1 MERPLQIGGLIFPDL
16 DQLDFTGPFEVLAR
30 LPNAA
35 MHVIWKE
42 KTTVRDQRGLLL
54 ATDTTFAEAPQLD
67 VLIVPG
73 GKGQQS
79 LMEDDDVLS
88 FLRRQAA
95 GAQCVLS
102 VCTGALIC
110 GAAGLL
116 KGRRATTHWS
126 VLHLLPYFGATAINA
141 RVVEDGQFVF
151 AAGVTS
157 GLDGALS
164 AAARLCGESVAQEI
178 QLALEYAP
186 EPPFDSGTPTNAPR
200 EALAS
205 ARRAVETL
213 TEARAAT
220 ARRIAARLGIRL
232 SE

>member
-1 MERPLQIGGLIFPDL
+1 MDRLLQIGGLIFPDL

-35 MHVIWKE
+35 MHVIWKDQ
-42 KTTVRDQRGLLL
+42 TTVRDQRGLLL
-54 ATDTTFAEAPQLD
+54 AADTTFAEAPQLD

-73 GKGQQS
+73 GKGQQA
-79 LMEDDDVLS
+79 LMEDEDVLS

-126 VLHLLPYFGATAINA
+126 VLHLLPYFGAAAINA

-157 GLDGALS
+157 GLDGALRV
-164 AAARLCGESVAQEI
+164 AAQLCGERVAQEI

-186 EPPFDSGTPTNAPR
+186 DPPFASGTPRSAPP
-200 EALAS
+200 EVLAS
-205 ARRAVETL
+205 ARRAVELL
-213 TEARAAT
+213 TEAREAT
-220 ARRIAARLGIRL
+220 ALRIAPRFGIRIC
-232 SE
+232 E

>member
-1 MERPLQIGGLIFPDL
+1 MDRPLQIGGLVFPDL

-30 LPNAA
+30 LPHAA
-35 MHVIWKE
+35 MHLIWKD
-42 KTTVRDQRGLLL
+42 KTIVRDQRSLLL
-54 ATDTTFAEAPQLD
+54 AADTTFAEAPQLD

-141 RVVEDGQFVF
+141 RFVEDGQFVF

-157 GLDGALS
+157 GLDGALCV
-164 AAARLCGESVAQEI
+164 AAKLCGERVAKEI

-186 EPPFDSGTPTNAPR
+186 EPPFKGGTLATASDDIVDAVRSGTAS
-200 EALAS
+200 LA
-205 ARRAVETL
+205 
-213 TEARAAT
+213 EARLAT
-220 ARRIAARLGIRL
+220 ARRIAAQLGIP
-232 SE
+232 SC

>member
-1 MERPLQIGGLIFPDL
+1 MDRPLQIGGLIFPDF
-16 DQLDFTGPFEVLAR
+16 DQLDFTGPFAVLAR

-35 MHVIWKE
+35 MHVIWKD

-67 VLIVPG
+67 VLVVPG

-79 LMEDDDVLS
+79 LMEDEEVLS

-116 KGRRATTHWS
+116 QGKRATTHWS
-126 VLHLLPYFGATAINA
+126 ALNLLEYFGATAVDA
-141 RVVEDGQFVF
+141 RVVEDGRYVS

-157 GLDGALS
+157 GLDGALCV
-164 AAARLCGESVAQEI
+164 AARLCGERIAKEI
-178 QLALEYAP
+178 QLSLEYAP
-186 EPPFDSGTPTNAPR
+186 KPPFQSGTP
-200 EALAS
+200 AS
-205 ARRAVETL
+205 ASDDVVAAVQSSISPL
-213 TEARAAT
+213 ADSRLLT
-220 ARRIAARLGIRL
+220 ARRIAARLGVQLR
-232 SE
+232 